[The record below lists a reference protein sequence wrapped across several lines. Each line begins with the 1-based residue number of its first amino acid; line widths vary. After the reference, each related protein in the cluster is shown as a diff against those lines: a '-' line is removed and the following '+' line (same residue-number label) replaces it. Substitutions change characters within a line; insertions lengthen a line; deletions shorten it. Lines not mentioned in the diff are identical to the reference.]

1 MQPSQLWSRPA
12 LAGIALLLGLGL
24 AGGARAEDY
33 GPDRASLAL
42 RRMPTLC
49 RTVGLGC
56 PISGDAYA
64 ALKSAIAGDRD
75 AQFRLAQ
82 MLHRGNGIPR
92 DERAATAWYGK
103 AAEQGHVAAA
113 LEINRLRHEGRDI
126 PADEAKI
133 AAALG
138 PEAEKGDRGAMR
150 ALADIEIY
158 GRGVPRDAARG
169 VALLRRAV
177 AAGSAAAA
185 ADLANL
191 YLRGAPGIDKNPAEG
206 FRWMGESGRRGNLSA
221 MLALGSM
228 YFRHPDASLH
238 NPVEGYRW
246 LMRAALLDDP
256 SAQEMLSEVL
266 AEGAMVGART
276 VIAPDPVAAD
286 MWLRLAARSPYHDNA
301 SLRLQIEGNMTS
313 AQLEEA
319 KKRAAEWRPRPL
331 REVLAMAI
339 APPAA
344 ASAKRPWP
352 PGLMPP
358 AIDRLT
364 AAAGNPQPWQRL
376 PDFARNE
383 EVMAAIT
390 AVAAYCDAKGR
401 RSCADNCRR
410 QLDYVAP
417 PVKAGGLSAAEL
429 ARYLREHPDAS
440 PVRAMRKEAA
450 TAEQAMHFWVLCAN
464 GLAAEP

>member
-1 MQPSQLWSRPA
+1 MQRRRLLPQPA
-12 LAGIALLLGLGL
+12 LAGIGLLLGLLL

-33 GPDRASLAL
+33 GPDHADLAL

-49 RTVGLGC
+49 RTVGLGY
-56 PISGDAYA
+56 PISSDAYA
-64 ALKSAIAGDRD
+64 ALGSAIAGDRE
-75 AQFRLAQ
+75 AQFKIAT
-82 MLHRGNGIPR
+82 MLQRGNGVPR

-113 LEINRLRHEGRDI
+113 LELNRLRHDGRDI
-126 PADEAKI
+126 PADETKI

-150 ALADIEIY
+150 ALADMEIY
-158 GRGVPRDAARG
+158 GRGVPRDAERG
-169 VALLRRAV
+169 LALLRRAV

-185 ADLANL
+185 EDLANL

-206 FRWMGESGRRGNLSA
+206 FRWMAESGRRGNLSA
-221 MLALGSM
+221 MLSLGSM

-266 AEGAMVGART
+266 AEGAMAGART
-276 VIAPDPVAAD
+276 VIAPDPVGAD
-286 MWLRLAARSPYHDNA
+286 MWLRLAARSPFHDNA
-301 SLRLQIEGNMTS
+301 SLRLRIERNMTS
-313 AQLEEA
+313 AQLDEA
-319 KKRAAEWRPRPL
+319 KKRAAEWQPRPL
-331 REVLAMAI
+331 REVLAIEI

-344 ASAKRPWP
+344 AGAKRPWP
-352 PGLMPP
+352 PGMMPG
-358 AIDRLT
+358 AIERLT
-364 AAAGNPQPWQRL
+364 AAGDNPQPWQRL

-383 EVMAAIT
+383 EVMAGIT
-390 AVAAYCDAKGR
+390 AIAAYCDGKGQK
-401 RSCADNCRR
+401 SCAANCRR

-429 ARYLREHPDAS
+429 ARYLQAHPDVS

-464 GLAAEP
+464 GLAAGP